1 MSSAPQPPATALVV
15 EAKHAASAP
24 TPRLS
29 RLAASDSAGFAA
41 KRHHPL
47 LGDLLAGMSSAP
59 QPPAAALVV
68 QAKLTRSA
76 ATPWDILSWAH
87 RLSWTGI
94 VNPDMTTAITC
105 NPVRLWKYCNTPG
118 MRSIFSAR
126 IPLGGLEDRV
136 NPRRAASR
144 PGVPRVQLLSS
155 NLADM
160 SSAAKVAYHVDAI
173 DVECIC
179 VGI

>member
-1 MSSAPQPPATALVV
+1 MRQVSQPECRCTVTVLTPLTQVQA
-15 EAKHAASAP
+15 HA
-24 TPRLS
+24 
-29 RLAASDSAGFAA
+29 GGG
-41 KRHHPL
+41 HHPL

-126 IPLGGLEDRV
+126 KPWGGLENRIDRV
-136 NPRRAASR
+136 S
-144 PGVPRVQLLSS
+144 
-155 NLADM
+155 
-160 SSAAKVAYHVDAI
+160 
-173 DVECIC
+173 
-179 VGI
+179 